1 MKKMLIFVA
10 GAILG
15 GWVSFEIT
23 CKAME
28 RIVSD
33 PEKINP
39 LIKSY
44 QKEEK

>member
-1 MKKMLIFVA
+1 MKKLLIFAA
-10 GAILG
+10 GAVLG
-15 GWVSFEIT
+15 GWVSFEMT
-23 CKAME
+23 CKAVE

>member
-15 GWVSFEIT
+15 GWVSFEMT

-33 PEKINP
+33 PEKIGP

>member
-1 MKKMLIFVA
+1 MRKLLIFVA
-10 GAILG
+10 GTILG
-15 GWVSFEIT
+15 GWVSFEMT
-23 CKAME
+23 CKAVE

-33 PEKINP
+33 PEKIGS

>member
-1 MKKMLIFVA
+1 MNKMLIFAV
-10 GAILG
+10 GTILG
-15 GWVSFEIT
+15 GWVSFKMT

-39 LIKSY
+39 LIKFY